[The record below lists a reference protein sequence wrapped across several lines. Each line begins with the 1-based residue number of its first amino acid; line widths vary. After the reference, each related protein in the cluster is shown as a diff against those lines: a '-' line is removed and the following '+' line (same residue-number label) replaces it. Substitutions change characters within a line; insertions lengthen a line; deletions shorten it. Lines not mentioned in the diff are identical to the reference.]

1 MQRPF
6 RPSPHAAN
14 GLIVL
19 GFAALL
25 YAFYLRYFV
34 IESGSIRLACEGGLS
49 STTCLVRRGAT
60 ELFRNEVF
68 GALALAAAAWHLWRP
83 RIALFAVALVLAAFG
98 LVLYNN
104 GLAALAVGLLVMSF
118 ARPAPSRAAR
128 TPRRE
133 RRAPRK
139 TTKPASSPDLR

>member
-6 RPSPHAAN
+6 HPSPHAVN

-34 IESGSIRLACEGGLS
+34 IEGGNMRLACEGGAS
-49 STTCLVRRGAT
+49 SMTCLVRRGAI
-60 ELFRNEVF
+60 EIFRNEVF
-68 GALALAAAAWHLWRP
+68 GAVALAAAAWHLWRP
-83 RIALFAVALVLAAFG
+83 RIAVFAVSLVFAAFG

-118 ARPAPSRAAR
+118 ARPAPSQAAR
-128 TPRRE
+128 TPP
-133 RRAPRK
+133 RARPTPRK
-139 TTKPASSPDLR
+139 TTKPASSPAPR